1 MNKVSLPVAHYRAML
16 KRPELDFQKMKE
28 KLGQI
33 LEKNRTFFKSQ
44 NSKPLAVSMEQTAK
58 QILLL
63 FLRKFSKGEI
73 KGGTKVKFTYSYLA
87 KSLGAGYRVPAE
99 KTVYR
104 HILRFLELPFK
115 FLTQKN
121 RSSLSDIGLS
131 TNCIEIELHP
141 SLVCFK
147 SEAHQKAH
155 EQAETLIGAEVK
167 KFKPLKQ
174 DSRVAK
180 TPDNLIPFP
189 SRVRAENRT
198 TSDGLSL
205 GNLFATMSAGFQ

>member
-1 MNKVSLPVAHYRAML
+1 MNKMSLPIAHYRAML

-44 NSKPLAVSMEQTAK
+44 NSRPLAVSMEATAR
-58 QILLL
+58 QILLI

-73 KGGTKVKFTYSYLA
+73 KKGNKVKFTYSYLA

-115 FLTQKN
+115 FLVNKN

-131 TNCIEIELHP
+131 ANCIEVELDA
-141 SLVCFK
+141 SLICYK
-147 SEAHQKAH
+147 NEAHQKAH
-155 EQAETLIGAEVK
+155 EQADELIRAEVK

-180 TPDNLIPFP
+180 TPENLIPFP
-189 SRVRAENRT
+189 SRVRAESRS